1 MAHKT
6 ASYNWLNKI
15 DETIYQ
21 QDQIPLIAGF
31 YPLDLNNLSETLS
44 SFFQIENL
52 TIELAETKWLDKEE
66 IKKGFSNQIAIDLTP
81 LPHPAFLLIDEQE
94 IKKFTSWAVSS
105 SSSSKS
111 LGSKGL
117 YEGFFQFLLLKTLN
131 YLDETGFFGDLSPK
145 LIEGTL
151 PENALC
157 FDFKIKKEKS
167 VLWTRLVL
175 STPFRHNW
183 NAHFSKLSPISFS
196 RDLAQV
202 IDATLS
208 LKIGSVFLS
217 QTEFNTVSKGDF
229 ISLDKITY
237 DPNTKKGFL
246 IISLSN
252 VPLFHAKIKES
263 RIKILD
269 YTLYNEVTTPMHN
282 EENFEEGEE
291 TLQKVDTVA
300 EKKPI
305 SLQDVPFE
313 ITVEIAKISMPLS
326 HLKELQPGNF
336 LELPVIPE
344 QGVNLTINGNVIGKG
359 ELVFL
364 GERLG
369 VRVLELGKK
378 SK

>member
-6 ASYNWLNKI
+6 APYNWLNKI
-15 DETIYQ
+15 DEAIYQ

-31 YPLDLNNLSETLS
+31 YPLDLNSLSETLS

-52 TIELAETKWLDKEE
+52 TIELAETTWLDKEE

-81 LPHPAFLLIDEQE
+81 LPHPAFLLINEQE

-326 HLKELQPGNF
+326 QLKELQPGNF